1 VTPSPTP
8 LPTMG
13 SAAVGTAP
21 ISSVSE
27 TGDLGPN
34 PIFRSAAPD
43 DPKGLSALGT
53 VGVVLGAS
61 SLLIIVGFAV
71 ARRRTK
77 ES

>member
-8 LPTMG
+8 QPTMG
-13 SAAVGTAP
+13 SAVGTAP
-21 ISSVSE
+21 VSSVSD
-27 TGDLGPN
+27 TGELGPN
-34 PIFRSAAPD
+34 PVFRSTAPD
-43 DPKGLSALGT
+43 DPKGLSAGGT
-53 VGVVLGAS
+53 VGIVLGAS